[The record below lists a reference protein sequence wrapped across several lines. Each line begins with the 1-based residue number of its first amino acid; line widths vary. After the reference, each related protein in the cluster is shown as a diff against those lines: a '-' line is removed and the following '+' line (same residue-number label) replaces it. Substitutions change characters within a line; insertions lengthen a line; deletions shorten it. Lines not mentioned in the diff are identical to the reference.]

1 MAEERDGGCQPQVR
15 GFLLCLAEAGLHHTV
30 CQEGCQETTGEPK
43 KVQSEMTRILPL
55 LSCWGARRISTRM
68 APAPVPAL
76 PAQGLVMVGVGRGGT
91 HVVICVSMKIR
102 MKTRRAGM
110 AEANIIHIGKVPLLP
125 MG

>member
-1 MAEERDGGCQPQVR
+1 MLG
-15 GFLLCLAEAGLHHTV
+15 
-30 CQEGCQETTGEPK
+30 GEPREDGRTQGTVLNGQDPALAVHQAK
-43 KVQSEMTRILPL
+43 
-55 LSCWGARRISTRM
+55 RISTLM
-68 APAPVPAL
+68 APAPPPSLAC
-76 PAQGLVMVGVGRGGT
+76 PGLVMVGIGGRGT

>member
-1 MAEERDGGCQPQVR
+1 MVAVNLRLEVSSCAWLR
-15 GFLLCLAEAGLHHTV
+15 LHHTV
-30 CQEGCQETTGEPK
+30 CQEGSQEMMGEPK
-43 KVQSEMTRILPL
+43 KVQSEMARILPL
-55 LSCWGARRISTRM
+55 LSRWDARRIFTQM
-68 APAPVPAL
+68 APAPIPAL
-76 PAQGLVMVGVGRGGT
+76 PAQELVMVGIDGGGT

>member
-1 MAEERDGGCQPQVR
+1 
-15 GFLLCLAEAGLHHTV
+15 
-30 CQEGCQETTGEPK
+30 
-43 KVQSEMTRILPL
+43 
-55 LSCWGARRISTRM
+55 
-68 APAPVPAL
+68 
-76 PAQGLVMVGVGRGGT
+76 MVGVEGGVT